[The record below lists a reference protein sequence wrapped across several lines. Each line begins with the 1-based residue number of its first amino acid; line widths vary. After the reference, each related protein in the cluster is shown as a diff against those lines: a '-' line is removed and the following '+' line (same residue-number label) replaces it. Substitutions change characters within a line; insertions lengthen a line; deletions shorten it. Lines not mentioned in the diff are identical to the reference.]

1 MILGSHLLFP
11 NRQRDILPSMVMA
24 DAPRHDPTGSDATDG
39 ATAAEGSTAVPA
51 LSWAEQETVDA
62 LKRLARAQSQ
72 ALALEEQV
80 AAAGPPV
87 EAADGARLA
96 EIHAEVLAARSKVAG
111 RFGRAAAQQR
121 LDQLETTER
130 LLLERIGL
138 ADYDAFVVRST
149 PTISSPAAVD
159 PQALAFARQELASAR
174 LAWLD
179 VQAMPEPGPEI
190 SEPEPEPDDSLPSV
204 DGPDVA

>member
-1 MILGSHLLFP
+1 
-11 NRQRDILPSMVMA
+11 MVMA

-39 ATAAEGSTAVPA
+39 PAVAEEPTAAPP
-51 LSWAEQETVDA
+51 LSWAEQETIDT

-72 ALALEEQV
+72 VQALKEQL

-96 EIHAEVLAARSKVAG
+96 EVHAEVLAARSKAAG

-121 LDQLETTER
+121 LDQLEMSER

-138 ADYDAFVVRST
+138 ADYDAFVARST
-149 PTISSPAAVD
+149 PTFSSPAAVD
-159 PQALAFARQELASAR
+159 LQVLAFARHELASAR

-179 VQAMPEPGPEI
+179 VQTMPEPRPDT
-190 SEPEPEPDDSLPSV
+190 SEPELEPDDSMPSV